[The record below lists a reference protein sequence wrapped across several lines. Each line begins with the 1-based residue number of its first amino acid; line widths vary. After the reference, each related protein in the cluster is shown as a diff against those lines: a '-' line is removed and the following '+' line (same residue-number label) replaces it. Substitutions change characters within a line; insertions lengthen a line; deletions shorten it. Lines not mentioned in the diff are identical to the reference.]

1 MIFSEGGKP
10 IVVRALIPIP
20 ASKALQVAGRLE
32 LVKAIRQEIPA
43 LLRAKDAIC
52 LILQLGPRT
61 ANGNGGL
68 RKEEILYDGE

>member
-20 ASKALQVAGRLE
+20 ALKALQVARRLE
-32 LVKAIRQEIPA
+32 LEKAIRQEIPS
-43 LLRAKDAIC
+43 LLSAKDAIC

-61 ANGNGGL
+61 ANGSGGL
-68 RKEEILYDGE
+68 SKEETLHNGE